1 MCDERCGYACMHV
14 CVVSE
19 GEGPAWSAGVA
30 APAAAPA
37 AASGGGAATAGPGDT
52 ATADTP
58 DAVAGDATRLR
69 RSLMMMIGR
78 GSALTGIAGIGSREL
93 GRLPGMG
100 NVSSSGSGWV
110 SSSGSGWVSRRS
122 QPGAKD
128 GFGGVSARSGSRL
141 GAGLG
146 LALLLVAVLR
156 RLGVGDDMSLAVQ
169 WAARLVHWAK
179 RIVNTHGQATSV

>member
-1 MCDERCGYACMHV
+1 
-14 CVVSE
+14 
-19 GEGPAWSAGVA
+19 
-30 APAAAPA
+30 
-37 AASGGGAATAGPGDT
+37 
-52 ATADTP
+52 
-58 DAVAGDATRLR
+58 
-69 RSLMMMIGR
+69 
-78 GSALTGIAGIGSREL
+78 
-93 GRLPGMG
+93 MG